1 MKIAITLLLILALA
15 AAAFFVGWVQLA
27 LPAGAYGV
35 AFTKSGGWDTAAIAP
50 GGVSWRWERLIP
62 TNMTLYVFDLEPQTV
77 DDRRRG
83 ALPSAELYASEIDI
97 DAARLSYDVGITVRL
112 RLRPDHLP
120 RLAAEADL
128 RPETLPAWHERAAAA
143 AGDAA
148 AAALSSDAAL
158 VFDPLAL
165 REWTRR
171 WLAGRSPELEIVSV
185 ELTPHSIPDADLYA
199 RAKAAV
205 AERIDTRQRAR
216 LAVIEDRALVRE
228 QAFQH
233 AEMLRRL
240 GSTLADYPELG
251 DLLSSSPA
259 DLLGQV
265 LGVTMAGAAAPRTP
279 QEPPAGP

>member
-1 MKIAITLLLILALA
+1 MKIAITLLLILAL

-128 RPETLPAWHERAAAA
+128 RPETLPAWYERAAAA

-165 REWTRR
+165 RERTRR
-171 WLAGRSPELEIVSV
+171 WLAGRSPELEIVEV
-185 ELTPHSIPDADLYA
+185 ELTAYSIPDVDLYA

-205 AERIDTRQRAR
+205 AERIDTQHRAR
-216 LAVIEDRALVRE
+216 LAVIEDSALAGE
-228 QAFQH
+228 QARQH
-233 AEMLRRL
+233 AVMLRRL